1 MVQSYLSK
9 LAPKTLLR
17 MASTLGDKGVPGN
30 VHQAFNILIK
40 QLLKSFRSTEVKKR
54 TFSKRIIMGYTS
66 EIVKCSSFAWATYA
80 PQYFDS
86 HPP

>member
-54 TFSKRIIMGYTS
+54 TFSKWIIMGYTLS
-66 EIVKCSSFAWATYA
+66 LI
-80 PQYFDS
+80 
-86 HPP
+86 HI